1 MKKSIMFFLSVVL
14 TAVLLVGCGK
24 TVPEQSTKRILYQ
37 TDLSKYVKLGEY
49 KGLTVDTASE
59 EWKNAYDSEL
69 SSDVEKNGFYVRK
82 TKGKVADGDTV
93 NIDYI
98 GKKDGVAFEGGTAQG
113 YDLVIG
119 SGSFIDGFESG
130 LIGKEIG
137 STVDLNL
144 TFPEGYQSAELAGQA
159 VVFTVTINYV
169 TSTDPM
175 KPEEYFNELGFD
187 SVDDYDQDVKAR
199 ATKAVLIKQA
209 ADNAEIKDYPQEDIE
224 TIYTAY
230 TSLMT
235 QNLQNQYGIDFE
247 TYLGYVNQT
256 ADEFKADTVS
266 NEIKPA
272 MHTQMVLYR
281 ILDEEKL
288 GLTEEDVQQQIDKM
302 LKLYESAQVTA
313 EKLKEYFGD
322 YYFETEAVNDKVGEF
337 LYRNA
342 KIS

>member
-1 MKKSIMFFLSVVL
+1 MKKSIMIFLSVVL
-14 TAVLLVGCGK
+14 TALLLVGCGK
-24 TVPEQSTKRILYQ
+24 TKSKQPSKRILYN
-37 TDLSKYVKLGEY
+37 TDLSQYVKLGDY
-49 KGLTVDTASE
+49 KNLTVDTASE

-69 SSDVEKNGFYVRK
+69 SADVEKNGFYVRK
-82 TKGKVADGDTV
+82 TEGKVADGDTV
-93 NIDYI
+93 NIDYV

-144 TFPEGYQSAELAGQA
+144 TFPENYQSADLAGKA

-175 KPEEYFNELGFD
+175 KPEEYFKELGFD
-187 SVDDYDQDVKAR
+187 SVKDYDQEVKDR
-199 ATKAVLIKQA
+199 ATKALLTKLA
-209 ADNAEIKDYPQEDIE
+209 ADNAEIKDYPEEDIE

-230 TSLMT
+230 NNLMT

-247 TYLGYVNQT
+247 TYLGYINQS

-266 NEIKPA
+266 NEIKPN
-272 MHTQMVLYR
+272 MKLLIEEKDGKLYR
-281 ILDEEKL
+281 
-288 GLTEEDVQQQIDKM
+288 
-302 LKLYESAQVTA
+302 ES
-313 EKLKEYFGD
+313 F
-322 YYFETEAVNDKVGEF
+322 
-337 LYRNA
+337 
-342 KIS
+342 